1 MQETIINILN
11 NFGYLGVFSL
21 IMVENLFPPIPSE
34 LILLFGGFMTNY
46 TKLTI
51 FGMIIFSTLASL
63 FGAIILYYI
72 GKIFNKERLKKI
84 ISGKVGKVLR
94 LKESDIDSSNKWF
107 DTKGQKTVFFCRF
120 IPLIRSLISIPAGM
134 NEMPMI
140 KFISYTLLGS
150 LIWNSI
156 LIIIGSIVGEN
167 WINILNVLDIYS
179 KYIVILLGISLIVIV
194 IMFYRRKYSNEKSIQ
209 YNK

>member
-34 LILLFGGFMTNY
+34 LILLFGGFMTTY

-51 FGMIIFSTLASL
+51 FGIIIFSTLASL
-63 FGAIILYYI
+63 FGPIILDYI
-72 GKIFNKERLKKI
+72 GRIFNKERLKKI

-134 NEMPMI
+134 NEMPMLR
-140 KFISYTLLGS
+140 FISYTLLGS

-167 WINILNVLDIYS
+167 WISILNVLDIYS
-179 KYIVILLGISLIVIV
+179 KYIVILLGIALIVIV

>member
-21 IMVENLFPPIPSE
+21 IMVENLFPPILSE
-34 LILLFGGFMTNY
+34 LILLFGGFMTTY

-134 NEMPMI
+134 NEMPMLR
-140 KFISYTLLGS
+140 FISYTLLGS

-167 WINILNVLDIYS
+167 WISILNILDIYL
-179 KYIVILLGISLIVIV
+179 KYIVILLGIALIVIV